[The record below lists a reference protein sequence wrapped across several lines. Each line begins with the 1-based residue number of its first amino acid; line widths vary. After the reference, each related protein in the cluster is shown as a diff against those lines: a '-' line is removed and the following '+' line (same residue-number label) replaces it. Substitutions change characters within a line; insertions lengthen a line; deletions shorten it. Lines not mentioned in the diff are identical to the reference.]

1 MYVARHKCR
10 IYCVIT
16 AVFFSSQDAK
26 SQITSLE
33 NANGWFERRLAEADS
48 QSEAAKSVTEEK
60 LRSLKE
66 EMEAKAKSD
75 ADGWETVRQPR
86 GTKYMGTVEIHIF
99 AIMDAKEPELVV

>member
-1 MYVARHKCR
+1 MFVNVCGKTQVLNLLCFN
-10 IYCVIT
+10 CV
-16 AVFFSSQDAK
+16 FLSSQDAK

-86 GTKYMGTVEIHIF
+86 ARGTKYMVIVEITF
-99 AIMDAKEPELVV
+99 SQ